1 MQVGKFKPY
10 RNIIGSIE
18 VNDDGEY
25 YGRLLDING
34 FVNYHSDS
42 LKQLEEEFHKAVDD
56 YLDMLDK
63 HM

>member
-56 YLDMLDK
+56 YLDMLNK

>member
-25 YGRLLDING
+25 YGRLLDISG
-34 FVNYHSDS
+34 FANYHSDS

-56 YLDMLDK
+56 YLDMLGK